1 MNSRKL
7 KSNLLKWAIALT
19 IVPFLFSCTQPEGY
33 GGSSTIKGVLMTKY
47 YNDDYSLMIKEEP
60 AVDEEVFILFG
71 EDEFVGDRVV
81 TSATGAFEFPFLNAG
96 DYTLY
101 YMSEDSTTMSD
112 EQTTVIIDLNLE
124 QGKSENQGTLYRVE
138 TLDFDDGSSK
148 ISGIVKVTNYKND
161 TFFPFLEVKDITLA
175 QEQEVYLIYG
185 DHEFYDERIRTNYD
199 GYYEFNNLI
208 PGSYK
213 VFVYSED
220 LAGGTEDDIRM
231 HELTISSDGEEYA
244 VPEFNIDRL

>member
-1 MNSRKL
+1 M
-7 KSNLLKWAIALT
+7 KWTIAMI

-33 GGSSTIKGVLMTKY
+33 GGSSAIKGVLMTKY
-47 YNDDYSLMIKEEP
+47 YNDDYSLLIKEEP
-60 AVDEEVFILFG
+60 AVDEEIFILFG
-71 EDEFVGDRVV
+71 EDEFVGDRMV
-81 TSATGAFEFPFLNAG
+81 TSVSGAFEFPFLNAG

-101 YMSEDSTTMSD
+101 YKSEDSTTKSND
-112 EQTTVIIDLNLE
+112 KTTVIIDLNLK
-124 QGKSENQGTLYRVE
+124 QGKTEDQGTLYRLE
-138 TLDFDDGSSK
+138 TLNFDDGSSK

-161 TFFPFLEVKDITLA
+161 TFYPFLEIKDITLA

-199 GYYEFNNLI
+199 GYYEFPKLI
-208 PGSYK
+208 PGNYT

-220 LAGGTEDDIRM
+220 LAGGTEGKVM
-231 HELTISSDGEEYA
+231 KHELTISTDGEEYV

>member
-1 MNSRKL
+1 M
-7 KSNLLKWAIALT
+7 IAVM

-33 GGSSTIKGVLMTKY
+33 GGSSAIKGVLMTQY
-47 YNDDYSLMIKEEP
+47 YNDDYSLLIKEEP
-60 AVDEEVFILFG
+60 AVDEEIFILFG

-81 TSATGAFEFPFLNAG
+81 TSASGAFEFPFLNAG

-101 YMSEDSTTMSD
+101 YMSEDSTTKSD
-112 EQTTVIIDLNLE
+112 EETTVIIDLNLK
-124 QGKSENQGTLYRVE
+124 QGESEDQGTLYRVE

-148 ISGIVKVTNYKND
+148 ISGSVEVTNYKND
-161 TFFPFLEVKDITLA
+161 TFYPFLEIKDITPA

-199 GYYEFNNLI
+199 GYYEFTKLI
-208 PGSYK
+208 PGTYT

-220 LAGGTEDDIRM
+220 PAGGTEDIVRM
-231 HELTISSDGEEYA
+231 HETTISADGDEYV
-244 VPEFNIDRL
+244 VPKFNIDRL